1 MSQNKVIIIIQLFT
15 RFLFLSQQ
23 KTSTSASLSSISTSS
38 LQLQNS
44 LIEDEVAQEKI
55 TDDLTFGSIEAIN
68 RTNVSTVNVNEL
80 QDELEELRKQVKLLH
95 SENMT
100 LTKQWNTSEDNNAFL
115 TSQNEQMES
124 RLKALKASLDSALKF
139 QIELEEFK
147 SLAKSTQEERD
158 NLHEVAQKHNSR
170 LLELTT
176 ENMELNHQLDDTRDQ
191 LALVTKDL
199 VSTRRSHNVTLEK
212 LKQENEETKTRLDE
226 VENLND
232 KLEGQIE
239 ELKTDISERESQ
251 FLSSREPRKLDM
263 VSFDEMFE
271 MRDDMADQIIDGPTA
286 NSTPFHKR
294 IRRSKFR
301 PSSISDEFKGI
312 VLMKDSSPFCEKSIL
327 HNGSASS
334 VVALSSPAEIEKAD
348 SSTQTGIFPIQ
359 YLQDY
364 LDINKLLCGA
374 LSSVFMALF
383 TFTFFGAV
391 EFGDGRKLLPILWSS
406 YFPEPFT
413 MMSIQLDQ
421 DSVW

>member
-1 MSQNKVIIIIQLFT
+1 MIVSIIYF
-15 RFLFLSQQ
+15 FLSQQ
-23 KTSTSASLSSISTSS
+23 KTSTSASLSSVSTSS
-38 LQLQNS
+38 LVLQHS
-44 LIEDEVAQEKI
+44 QIEDESVQEKM
-55 TDDLTFGSIEAIN
+55 TADLTFGSIEAVN

-191 LALVTKDL
+191 LALVAKDL

-212 LKQENEETKTRLDE
+212 LKLEHEETKTRLDE

-271 MRDDMADQIIDGPTA
+271 MRDVADQIIDGPTA

-294 IRRSKFR
+294 ISRTKLR
-301 PSSISDEFKGI
+301 PSSISDEFRGI

-327 HNGSASS
+327 HNGSTSS
-334 VVALSSPAEIEKAD
+334 LVALSPDTEKVD
-348 SSTQTGIFPIQ
+348 SATQTGIFPME

>member
-1 MSQNKVIIIIQLFT
+1 MIIIIQLFT

-271 MRDDMADQIIDGPTA
+271 MRDG
-286 NSTPFHKR
+286 
-294 IRRSKFR
+294 RRY
-301 PSSISDEFKGI
+301 EG
-312 VLMKDSSPFCEKSIL
+312 E
-327 HNGSASS
+327 
-334 VVALSSPAEIEKAD
+334 
-348 SSTQTGIFPIQ
+348 
-359 YLQDY
+359 
-364 LDINKLLCGA
+364 
-374 LSSVFMALF
+374 
-383 TFTFFGAV
+383 
-391 EFGDGRKLLPILWSS
+391 
-406 YFPEPFT
+406 
-413 MMSIQLDQ
+413 
-421 DSVW
+421 